1 VTLPAAPPRGVV
13 RELVVLAL
21 PIIAVNLGMT
31 LMGAVD
37 TLMVGRVSAA
47 ALASV
52 ALGNV
57 MFFSISMIG
66 IGITLALDPIISQA
80 LGADDHVGASL
91 GAQRGV
97 VLAVLVSLP
106 LMALLLLGEPFARV
120 MRQPAELHEG
130 VGVYTTILVPSV
142 LPFLWFSV
150 ARQTLQAL
158 HRVAPVVWV
167 IILANLANVV
177 LNKWLIFGGLGL
189 APMGIAGSA
198 WATTLSRY
206 LMLLALLWMARHELL
221 PMLHPVRRE
230 AFALAGLGRM
240 LKLGLPIGLQIEIEM
255 ATFGAVALLMGSF
268 GTLQVASHQIAINL
282 ASLTFM
288 VPMGVGMGAA
298 VLVGR
303 AVGRGDPASAGASAK
318 AALAVGAAFMCFT
331 ALMFL
336 VVPRFFAEL
345 YTTDAAVIGFV
356 VVLLPLAGI
365 FQVFD
370 GLQVVAVGILRGL
383 GDTRAPMLI
392 NLVGF
397 VVLGLGASLYL
408 AYRTS
413 LGPVGLWWG
422 LVIGLA
428 AVAIILLL
436 RVRVALSRPLQRV
449 QH

>member
-1 VTLPAAPPRGVV
+1 MNAATTPTRGVV
-13 RELVVLAL
+13 RELLVLAL

-47 ALASV
+47 ALAAV

-57 MFFSISMIG
+57 MFFSISMLG

-80 LGADDHVGASL
+80 LGADDHEGARL
-91 GAQRGV
+91 GMQRGV

-106 LMALLLLGEPFARV
+106 LMALLTLGEPFARV
-120 MRQPAELHEG
+120 MRQPVELHDG
-130 VGVYTTILVPSV
+130 VGVYTRILVPSL

-158 HRVAPVVWV
+158 HRVVPVVWV
-167 IILANLANVV
+167 IIVANLANIA
-177 LNKWLIFGGLGL
+177 LNKWLIFGGFGVPPLGV
-189 APMGIAGSA
+189 AGSA
-198 WATTLSRY
+198 WATTISRY
-206 LMLLALLWMARHELL
+206 FMLGALLLIARRELWPL
-221 PMLHPVRRE
+221 LHPVRRA
-230 AFALAGLGRM
+230 AFSRAGLWQMFRI
-240 LKLGLPIGLQIEIEM
+240 GLPIGLQIEIEM

-268 GTLQVASHQIAINL
+268 GTLQVASHQVALNL

-303 AVGRGDPASAGASAK
+303 SVGRGDPAAAKASAK
-318 AALAVGAAFMCFT
+318 AALGIGAAFMCCT

-336 VVPRFFAEL
+336 LVPTFLAKL
-345 YTTDAAVIGFV
+345 YTTDTAVIAFAA
-356 VVLLPLAGI
+356 VLLPLAGI

-383 GDTRAPMLI
+383 GDTRAPMVI
-392 NLVGF
+392 NLIGF
-397 VVLGLGASLYL
+397 VVLGLGTSLFL
-408 AYRTS
+408 AYRTP
-413 LGPVGLWWG
+413 LGAVGLWWG
-422 LVIGLA
+422 LVLGLA

-436 RVRVALSRPLQRV
+436 RVRVALRRPLRRV
-449 QH
+449 